1 MLVIPL
7 STVGYTR
14 YARVSHSRQWYNY
27 NTMTYLISPSMDW
40 VGLGPEVKFSKKN
53 CPEYFCHRYQIAT
66 VGKLEAVDLV

>member
-27 NTMTYLISPSMDW
+27 NVHFHSGKDLMRKW
-40 VGLGPEVKFSKKN
+40 SK
-53 CPEYFCHRYQIAT
+53 YSFRHRQWRT
-66 VGKLEAVDLV
+66 QRCSLWGE